1 MLKRLCLFAVLTI
14 VVSASSIVVLGS
26 KAGAV
31 TATGWKAGR
40 IIDDMVFTNKN
51 AMSLNEVQDFL
62 NQKVGT
68 NRGNSYSVPGVCDTN
83 GTKTS
88 ELGGGIRAQYGASR
102 GNPAP
107 FTCLKDYWEVPK
119 TDPAPGVPASN
130 YGGVA
135 IPTGAKSAAQLIWE
149 AGQRYNISP
158 KVLLIM
164 IQKESA
170 GPLITDDWPFRS
182 QYTYAMGAHC
192 PDSGPGGSAN
202 CDQNYAGFSMQINE
216 SARLLRYYLDN
227 MSQPWWSYKKPGIN
241 NILWNVEPTGCG
253 GANVNIENKSTAALY
268 TYTPYQPNQAALNNM
283 YGTGDG
289 CSAYG
294 NRNFWRMYNDWFGP
308 TLGSPPNINWNFET
322 LDGTAQS
329 ISTVIGSTGNYPYTL
344 TVGGWLHVFYYD
356 VAGGNLRHAWIDPA
370 GWHFETIDGAGGAN
384 GQIDADVGG
393 MSKAIVYNNQLYV
406 MYHDFQNNSLRI
418 ASLSGGIWTAQTLD
432 GTGGTNGRLSGN
444 MGLDI
449 TAITNG
455 DSLHLFYSDATQGNL
470 RHAWHDGS
478 IWRFENLDGTPA
490 SIASKDG
497 NIGQGI
503 KAEFIGNSIHAFYY
517 DGTAG
522 NLRHAW
528 TDANGWHFEDL
539 DGSGSSV
546 SRYNSTLGSSPEF
559 AIWQGSLH
567 VYYHDIAYG
576 TLRHAWTD
584 ANGWHFEDLD
594 GSGSSVSRYISNV
607 GLRSSIVIAGSTMNI
622 FYDDAPTRSIRQA
635 WFDAYGWHFINIDGE
650 SNAVSGTAGQF
661 GEYLSAT
668 LFMQDVQVFYFN
680 ASDSSLKHAWGPL
693 R

>member
-14 VVSASSIVVLGS
+14 VVSTSSIVVLGS

-31 TATGWKAGR
+31 TAAGWKAGR

-88 ELGGGIRAQYGASR
+88 EFGGGTRAQYGASR

-119 TDPAPGVPASN
+119 TDPAPGVPANN

-135 IPTGAKSAAQLIWE
+135 IPVGAKSAAQLIWE

-268 TYTPYQPNQAALNNM
+268 TYTPYQPNQAALNNI

-294 NRNFWRMYNDWFGP
+294 NRNFWRMYNDWFGSTVSVKVTGSP
-308 TLGSPPNINWNFET
+308 GSVSWGDGRIDVFMRGSDSQLWQKYYDANTQGWGPMAPLNVSINSSPTVTSWAIGRLDVFYVDDNYALGHYWYDNGAWQNTETLGQPAPNVTIVDSPGAVSWGDGRIDIFVRGSDNALWLKTYAATSGGWQSWIKIGGTIRSAPTVSSWAASRLDIFATGPEGDLEHFWFVNNLWNQAES
-322 LDGTAQS
+322 LGKPA
-329 ISTVIGSTGNYPYTL
+329 STVTL
-344 TVGGWLHVFYYD
+344 THAPGAVSWGDGRIDVF
-356 VAGGNLRHAWIDPA
+356 GRGS
-370 GWHFETIDGAGGAN
+370 DG
-384 GQIDADVGG
+384 V
-393 MSKAIVYNNQLYV
+393 L
-406 MYHDFQNNSLRI
+406 
-418 ASLSGGIWTAQTLD
+418 
-432 GTGGTNGRLSGN
+432 
-444 MGLDI
+444 
-449 TAITNG
+449 
-455 DSLHLFYSDATQGNL
+455 
-470 RHAWHDGS
+470 
-478 IWRFENLDGTPA
+478 
-490 SIASKDG
+490 
-497 NIGQGI
+497 
-503 KAEFIGNSIHAFYY
+503 
-517 DGTAG
+517 
-522 NLRHAW
+522 
-528 TDANGWHFEDL
+528 
-539 DGSGSSV
+539 
-546 SRYNSTLGSSPEF
+546 
-559 AIWQGSLH
+559 WQK
-567 VYYHDIAYG
+567 
-576 TLRHAWTD
+576 
-584 ANGWHFEDLD
+584 
-594 GSGSSVSRYISNV
+594 
-607 GLRSSIVIAGSTMNI
+607 
-622 FYDDAPTRSIRQA
+622 
-635 WFDAYGWHFINIDGE
+635 WFDATGWHSWERFTGVLNSAPTTSSWAPYRLDEFSTGPAGDLQHYWFGGYWGKWE
-650 SNAVSGTAGQF
+650 SFGQPM
-661 GEYLSAT
+661 E
-668 LFMQDVQVFYFN
+668 
-680 ASDSSLKHAWGPL
+680 
-693 R
+693 